1 MTSAIAATSE
11 ARVMRNGL
19 NGATFVAGA
28 RASARARDMASCG
41 VVAPGQLQLRRA
53 AQWYRLHRYGYRT
66 TPRGFWVC
74 VVDYDLI
81 LQQNPR
87 ERYADRR
94 ERNHEPYPPRCSSVR
109 LLFRRRFVRRLRSRA
124 PRQSRPTRVSASRS
138 IDPRCSWQKV
148 ERTAWS
154 KPRARRK
161 PTSCLM
167 YPGS

>member
-1 MTSAIAATSE
+1 MTSAIAATSK

-41 VVAPGQLQLRRA
+41 VVAPGQLQLSRA
-53 AQWYRLHRYGYRT
+53 AKWYRLHRYGYRT

-74 VVDYDLI
+74 VVDYDARFGLEAFAA
-81 LQQNPR
+81 LDD
-87 ERYADRR
+87 ADDAG
-94 ERNHEPYPPRCSSVR
+94 ELR